1 MCQESIQNDEKD
13 VFDRKLTRLRE
24 KQSRCEHPS
33 LKCSLCELY
42 KDKLDSKERNK
53 IKELNKII
61 KEYEKKTNITK
72 KEIML

>member
-24 KQSRCEHPS
+24 KQGMCEHPS
-33 LKCSLCELY
+33 LKCSLCQLY
-42 KDKLDSKERNK
+42 IDKVNTKERKK

-61 KEYEKKTNITK
+61 REYENKTGITK